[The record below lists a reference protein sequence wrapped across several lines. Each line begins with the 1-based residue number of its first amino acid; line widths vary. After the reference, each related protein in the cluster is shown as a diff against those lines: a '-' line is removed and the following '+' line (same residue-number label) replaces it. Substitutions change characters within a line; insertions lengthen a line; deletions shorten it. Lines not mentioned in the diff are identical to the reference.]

1 MRPRSSRKA
10 AAAAVT
16 PPGPEQVDAA
26 LAALTGTLGEEKPQ
40 SDLDRSLLR
49 LRLVMEAK
57 ARGVSWRAIGRAMG
71 LSGKACKAEMKA
83 LARDTQRDLLLA
95 RARH

>member
-1 MRPRSSRKA
+1 MS
-10 AAAAVT
+10 
-16 PPGPEQVDAA
+16 PPGPEAVDAA
-26 LAALTGTLGEEKPQ
+26 LAALTGNVGEEKPH
-40 SDLDRSLLR
+40 SDLDRALLR

-57 ARGVSWRAIGRAMG
+57 ARGVSWRAIGRTMG
-71 LSGKACKAEMKA
+71 LSGKACKSEMKR

>member
-1 MRPRSSRKA
+1 MS
-10 AAAAVT
+10 
-16 PPGPEQVDAA
+16 PPGPEAVDAA
-26 LAALTGTLGEEKPQ
+26 LAALTGNVGEEKPQ

-71 LSGKACKAEMKA
+71 TSGKACKADMKR

-95 RARH
+95 RRNG